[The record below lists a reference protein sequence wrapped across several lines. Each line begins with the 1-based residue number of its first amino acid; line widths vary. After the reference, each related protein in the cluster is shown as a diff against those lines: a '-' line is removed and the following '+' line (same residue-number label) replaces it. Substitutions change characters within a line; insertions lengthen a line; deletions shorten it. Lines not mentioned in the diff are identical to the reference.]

1 MSFLIQKR
9 ELSEMELEYAE
20 LKKRSVIENSVSK
33 KQNGANERQ
42 TLNIG
47 DEVTLSSVK
56 PNTEASS
63 GRKPS
68 SVTPDEKH
76 ALRTPISLFA

>member
-9 ELSEMELEYAE
+9 ELSEIELEYAE
-20 LKKRSVIENSVSK
+20 LKKRSVIENIVSK

-42 TLNIG
+42 ALDIG
-47 DEVTLSSVK
+47 DEVTLSSLR

-68 SVTPDEKH
+68 SVTPDEKY